1 MARLRSGMI
10 GVLIAAVGCVSP
22 LALGQE
28 RPHAEAWKALSR
40 KGAPADAVS
49 AWPRLM
55 AFLDRYERV
64 QTEIRRDAKATE
76 KEHGWQGD
84 FGEIYDSAQ
93 NLAVIY
99 ETGDVRLGM
108 ARARKDLKERVVDAG
123 IFQELDALAAEKSFA
138 RVNDSGPMLLW
149 PRGYV
154 ETTRWLVRANLA
166 RLVLAIRDG
175 DDATALRAFESGLA
189 LGRALMEQPTS
200 SDAAL
205 GVWTT
210 VQTLGQARYQACSG
224 VRSSELLR
232 SMLAAIDR
240 QGVGAMNVDGVIAGE
255 RLMTLDTVDAVLP
268 PDGSAPDSQALWT
281 IISAINAPAGEHT
294 AIRLPYY
301 DLPPRAMT
309 MKAMDEYFA
318 KAAEMMKQTGA
329 ERWRIAAQ
337 LPAMRQ
343 ALDKRDQLSK
353 LLLQPLE
360 RVAAVEPQLQL
371 ETAAAR
377 LVLGLEL
384 HRVTRGFYPSTLA
397 ELVPGVLKVIPADPY
412 SPGGFIYRLVLSPSA
427 TIGIELDGH
436 GQPVAPYLLYSVG
449 ADGVD
454 NGGSTHPMGPQMA
467 THNRGVGHDVVLSYQ
482 PPPEPILRKIGVDG
496 KMQEVRPPSVKRDP

>member
-1 MARLRSGMI
+1 MVMRRSGMI
-10 GVLIAAVGCVSP
+10 GLVLAAVGCAVP
-22 LALGQE
+22 MAFGQE

-40 KGAPADAVS
+40 EASPAEAES
-49 AWPRLM
+49 AWPRLV
-55 AFLDRYERV
+55 AFFERYDRV

-84 FGEIYDSAQ
+84 FGEIYDSPQ

-123 IFQELDALAAEKSFA
+123 LFAEFDALVAAKSFA
-138 RVNDSGPMLLW
+138 RVNDTGPMLLW

-154 ETTRWLVRANLA
+154 ETARWFVRANLA
-166 RLVLAIRDG
+166 RLVLAIREG
-175 DDATALRAFESGLA
+175 DDATALRAFESGLG
-189 LGRALMEQPTS
+189 LGRALMDQPTS
-200 SDAAL
+200 SDTAL

-240 QGVGAMNVDGVIAGE
+240 QGVGGLNVGRVIEGE

-301 DLPPRAMT
+301 DLPPRSMT
-309 MKAMDEYFA
+309 ITAMDQYFA

-360 RVAAVEPQLQL
+360 RVAAVEPQLRL

-384 HRVTRGFYPSTLA
+384 HRVTRGFYPAKLS
-397 ELVPGVLKVIPADPY
+397 ELVPDVLKEIPADPY
-412 SPGGFIYRLVLSPSA
+412 SSGGFIYRLVLSPSA
-427 TIGIELDGH
+427 TIGIELDGE
-436 GQPVAPYLLYSVG
+436 GQPVAPYLLYSLG

-482 PPPEPILRKIGVDG
+482 PPPQPILRKIGVDG
-496 KMQEVRPPSVKRDP
+496 KMQEVTPPPVKRDP